1 MSSCTNN
8 CNQGRNCTCSRL
20 HTANSDGSNPHA
32 ETRDGVEVA
41 IDITLF
47 VVALFGLI
55 FVLAALDGFF
65 WGK

>member
-1 MSSCTNN
+1 MSDCHTSQ
-8 CNQGRNCTCSRL
+8 QGRLPCTCLEQR
-20 HTANSDGSNPHA
+20 NSDGTDPHA

-47 VVALFGLI
+47 VVALFGFI
-55 FVLAALDGFF
+55 FVLAALAGFL